1 MRHLATAA
9 VAVLVLV
16 GPARAGEKVEL
27 NRLPKPVKEAAAKRF
42 PKAEAKSA
50 SRDGTGDKATY
61 EVTLKENGKN
71 IDVSL
76 TAAGAITQIEQEFA
90 FKDLPKAVAE
100 TFEKKYP
107 KATYKMIEAV
117 ITVKDGKETLEYYE
131 AVLTTADKKT
141 FEAEVLPDGKF
152 KGETEKAEKPP
163 GECGDDKNGEDKK
176 SKKNADEDAR
186 NEKGNKKKENDEKG
200 DMGAELP
207 KAVAGAVKEK
217 FPGGK
222 VVGASKEGKGEKAT
236 YEVELRYKA
245 ATLEVVLTA
254 KGEVVEVEVKGKK
267 NDDEDDDKGGKKKG
281 KKDEDDNEK
290 GTKKGEGK
298 QSGFEGEQKGQ
309 HEDKDD
315 KKGEAKKKGK
325 KKGEDDKDEKG
336 KNKKGEKDRD

>member
-1 MRHLATAA
+1 MRHLVMAA
-9 VAVLVLV
+9 VAALVLV
-16 GPARAGEKVEL
+16 GPSWAGEKVEL
-27 NRLPKPVKEAAAKRF
+27 NKLPKPVAEAVAKRF

-50 SRDGTGDKATY
+50 SRDGEGDKATY

-76 TAAGAITQIEQEFA
+76 TAAGAITQIEQEVA
-90 FKDLPKAVAE
+90 FKDLPKGVAE

-107 KATYKMIEAV
+107 KATYKIIEAV
-117 ITVKDGKETLEYYE
+117 INVKEGKEVLEYYE

-152 KGETEKAEKPP
+152 KGEKEKTEKPP
-163 GECGDDKNGEDKK
+163 GECGDDKNDEDKK
-176 SKKNADEDAR
+176 SS
-186 NEKGNKKKENDEKG
+186 KKENDEK
-200 DMGAELP
+200 DEKNAELP
-207 KAVAGAVKEK
+207 KAVVGAVKEK

-222 VVGASKEGKGEKAT
+222 VIGASKEGKGEKAT
-236 YEVELRYKA
+236 YEVELRYKT

-267 NDDEDDDKGGKKKG
+267 NEDEDDKKA
-281 KKDEDDNEK
+281 ED
-290 GTKKGEGK
+290 
-298 QSGFEGEQKGQ
+298 
-309 HEDKDD
+309 
-315 KKGEAKKKGK
+315 KKKGK